1 MEDEHAAG
9 RYFFHLSISDT
20 LLCNIQ
26 VLNNPRA
33 QIFEDRKNLLTS
45 TSTLKIAITIGF
57 GATTMLKKR
66 SHNHYFYQT
75 KHKNQPKPETNLKK
89 QPEKMLRTENSYN
102 NSQRKRILYEF

>member
-9 RYFFHLSISDT
+9 WYFFHLSISDT

-45 TSTLKIAITIGF
+45 TSTLKIA
-57 GATTMLKKR
+57 TTMLKKR
-66 SHNHYFYQT
+66 FHNHNYNQT
-75 KHKNQPKPETNLKK
+75 NPKPQPTPETNLKK
-89 QPEKMLRTENSYN
+89 QPEKMVAHTKLLQQQPKKKN
-102 NSQRKRILYEF
+102 IV